1 MCLEYTPYRRQER
14 DQGHIMSSLLE
25 SNLGNVLEKIP
36 FVGGLED
43 GISRM
48 GTGFFKVDNRKYISF
63 LQISRHSWRT
73 HLPDEKWKHH

>member
-1 MCLEYTPYRRQER
+1 MSIGCYMIIMCLEYTPYRRQER

-25 SNLGNVLEKIP
+25 SNLGNVMEKIP

-48 GTGFFKVDNRKYISF
+48 GTGIFKVDNRIYFISPN
-63 LQISRHSWRT
+63 L
-73 HLPDEKWKHH
+73 